1 MMVLRRSVKSVAPA
15 KLLMEAQLRA
25 HRCTC
30 EDDSPDPT
38 VLLLAP
44 HGICHELCRVRP
56 RTNVPSIQRRDME
69 SQMAFLPSCDMAA
82 AGFAT
87 R

>member
-1 MMVLRRSVKSVAPA
+1 
-15 KLLMEAQLRA
+15 MEDQLRA

-30 EDDSPDPT
+30 KDDLYDPT

-56 RTNVPSIQRRDME
+56 HTNVPSIQRRDME

-82 AGFAT
+82 GGFST